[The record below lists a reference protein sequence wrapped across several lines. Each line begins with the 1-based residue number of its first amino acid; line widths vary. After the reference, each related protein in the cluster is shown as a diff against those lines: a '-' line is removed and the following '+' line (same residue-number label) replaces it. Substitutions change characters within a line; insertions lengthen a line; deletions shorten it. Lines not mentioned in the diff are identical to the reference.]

1 MAAAAVGVSWTP
13 DDVQTFEV
21 DSDLSTARG
30 YFAELGAEGK
40 VGKCDG
46 ASDVP
51 YGVFVED
58 AASSDTSGLG
68 IGLVPVSCGKRVK
81 VLCGGNI
88 SIGATVGTDAN
99 GKAVAKTADAAYVAG
114 TALEAGA
121 DGTYITIQLGQP
133 VQRAS

>member
-1 MAAAAVGVSWTP
+1 MAAAAVGVTWLPS
-13 DDVQTFEV
+13 DVQTFEV

-30 YFAELGAEGK
+30 YFAELGTEGK

-46 ASDVP
+46 TTDVP

-58 AASSDTSGLG
+58 AASSDTSGVSV
-68 IGLVPVSCGKRVK
+68 GLVPVASGKRVK
-81 VLCGGNI
+81 VLCAGNI
-88 SIGATVGTDAN
+88 SIGATVGTNDA
-99 GKAVAKTADAAYVAG
+99 GKAVAKSADTNYVAG